1 MRKIGVYGG
10 TFDPIHHGHLILA
23 RDAREQLG
31 LENVIFVPAARSPHK
46 MNTPQS
52 SAEARLRM
60 VLAATEG
67 ESAFYVSNFEVRRPP
82 PSFTVDTAEHLA
94 ARESGA
100 EFIYLMGE
108 DHVTEL
114 ATWHRFE
121 DLKRLVSFAVL
132 SRSGNMGAHSFPIIE
147 RKIDISSSDIRE
159 RVASGRAIRYLVPKA
174 VEAIIREEKLYMEI
188 TK

>member
-23 RDAREQLG
+23 RDAHEQLG
-31 LENVIFVPAARSPHK
+31 LEKVIFVPAGQSPHK
-46 MNTPQS
+46 MNKPQS

-60 VLAATEG
+60 VLASTEG
-67 ESAFYVSNFEVRRPP
+67 DPAFDVSNFEVRRPP
-82 PSFTVDTAEHLA
+82 PSFTIDTAEHIA

-100 EFIYLMGE
+100 ELIYLLGE
-108 DHVTEL
+108 DHVNDL

-132 SRSGNMGAHSFPIIE
+132 SRSGNEAAHSFPVIE

-159 RVASGRAIRYLVPKA
+159 RVASGRPIRYLVPKA
-174 VEAIIREEKLYMEI
+174 VEAIIREEQLYMEI
-188 TK
+188 RK